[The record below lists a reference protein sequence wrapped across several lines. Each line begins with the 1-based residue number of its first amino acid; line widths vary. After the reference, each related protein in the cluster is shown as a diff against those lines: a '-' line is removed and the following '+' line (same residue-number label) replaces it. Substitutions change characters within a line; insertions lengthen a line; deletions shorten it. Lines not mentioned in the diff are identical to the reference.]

1 MKLADISANRLKS
14 VLACDKEELSTNALK
29 MIKADIVQVLDSYFV
44 LKRESVFINCNIDAM
59 GEYVLTVRVVVPHIK
74 HSGIFIGKR

>member
-29 MIKADIVQVLDSYFV
+29 MIKADMLQVLDSYFV
-44 LKRESVFINCNIDAM
+44 LSKDSIFINCNLNEN
-59 GEYVLTVRVVVPHIK
+59 GEYVLSLHVVVPHIK
-74 HSGIFIGKR
+74 HSGIFVGKR